1 MAAVHHALQRT
12 ALVIGGSGALGR
24 AALASFSRA
33 GWRTLAADLPQA
45 AASSSPPPPPAD
57 AFVALAA
64 GADAD
69 AHVAALLAA
78 VPAPSTLDVVFCAAG
93 GWAGG
98 AARDEGFLA
107 AAQRM
112 QAACTQPA
120 AVAARVAALRLRAV
134 DEGAG
139 PGAGARARSPSLLV
153 LTGAAAALSPR
164 ACASMRGY
172 GLAQA
177 ATHVIA
183 QAMAAEGA
191 LPRGAV
197 SLALLPRVLDTPAN
211 RAFMAQGADTTTWTP
226 PEHLAAQLLAWC
238 SEGEGE
244 GEGGAAAPQPQLQ
257 LLARPA
263 SGALVVADTAAGAT
277 RFSVA

>member
-1 MAAVHHALQRT
+1 MAAVQHVIQRT

-33 GWRTLAADLPQA
+33 GWRTIAADLPQA

-120 AVAARVAALRLRAV
+120 AVAARVAALRLRAA
-134 DEGAG
+134 DE
-139 PGAGARARSPSLLV
+139 GAGARARSPSLLV
-153 LTGAAAALSPR
+153 LTGAAAALSPH
-164 ACASMRGY
+164 ACASMLGY
-172 GLAQA
+172 GMAKA
-177 ATHVIA
+177 ATHFIA

-238 SEGEGE
+238 SDGEGE
-244 GEGGAAAPQPQLQ
+244 GEGGAAAAPQPQLQ